1 MNKQSFTTLKQLCR
15 ILVPYWKSEKKAE
28 AWCLLC
34 TVMVILFL
42 HSANDAFKSFL
53 PKWLVNALTAHDGP
67 LFHKYMLLAVGML
80 LISIPLVTLSHY
92 FVDKLAVSW
101 RRWFNRNLLERYLK
115 NKAYYNIGIYSDIDN
130 PDQRLA
136 EDLNDFT
143 QSSSKLFAQVG
154 FSFVSLLTFTGVLWS
169 ISPWLVG
176 CVFAYAAVGNAVI
189 VILMRILIKVNFLNL
204 RYQADYRYNLIHVRD
219 NAESIAFYKGE
230 QHEGSVLKRSFNIL
244 IENYFR
250 LIRIKRNITFAS
262 QAYILFSIL
271 VPYLLLAP
279 GILAGRT
286 EIGVLVQAVAVFTVI
301 LNDLSIIVESFP
313 DLSTYGANI
322 QRLASFVEN
331 IEVGPSESASR
342 VSYHHNGVFAF
353 NNLTV
358 ETPDRSKTL
367 VKNLALTIKPGSRT
381 IIRGPSGCGKS
392 SLLRAVAGLWEIGQG
407 DITTPDMKDVMF
419 LPQQP
424 YMLIGSLREQL
435 TYPNLQSTVS
445 EEELQ
450 QALAQV
456 NLSDLPD
463 RVGGF
468 DSVLKWT
475 DVLSLGEQQRVMFVR
490 LFLNNPKYAILDEST
505 SALDEENQSMVYGRL
520 KQSGITYLSVGHRS
534 SLLPF
539 HDQVLLLDLEHGWQ
553 VHSINDES
561 NAA

>member
-1 MNKQSFTTLKQLCR
+1 MNKPSFTTLKQLCR
-15 ILVPYWKSEKKAE
+15 ILAPYWKSEKKVE
-28 AWCLLC
+28 AWCLLS

-53 PKWLVNALTAHDGP
+53 PKWSVNALAAHDGP

-101 RRWFNRNLLERYLK
+101 RRWFNRNLLDRYLK

-143 QSSSKLFAQVG
+143 QSSSTLFAQVG

-169 ISPWLVG
+169 ISRWLVA
-176 CVFAYAAVGNAVI
+176 CVFAYAVVGNVII

-230 QHEGSVLKRSFNIL
+230 QHEGSVLRRSFNIL

-262 QAYILFSIL
+262 QAYILFSAL
-271 VPYLLLAP
+271 VPYILLAP
-279 GILAGRT
+279 GILSGQT
-286 EIGVLVQAVAVFTVI
+286 KIGVLVQAVAVFTVI

-322 QRLASFVEN
+322 QRLASFVED
-331 IEVGPSESASR
+331 IEVGPSESASL
-342 VSYHHNGVFAF
+342 VSYHQNGVFAF
-353 NNLTV
+353 NNVTV
-358 ETPDRSKTL
+358 ETPDLSKTL
-367 VKNLALTIKPGSRT
+367 VKNLELTIEQGSRM

-392 SLLRAVAGLWEIGQG
+392 SLLRVVAGLWKTGQG
-407 DITTPDMKDVMF
+407 DITTPDTNDVMF
-419 LPQQP
+419 LPQHP

-435 TYPNLQSTVS
+435 IYPNLQSTVS
-445 EEELQ
+445 DEELR
-450 QALAQV
+450 QALTEV

-468 DSVLKWT
+468 DTVLKWT

-539 HDQVLLLDLEHGWQ
+539 HDQVLLLDLDHGWQ
-553 VHSINDES
+553 VHSIN
-561 NAA
+561 